1 MSFLT
6 GKSPSVLKIAKVTP
20 IHKKQSKVDYANYRL
35 IFLLPIIEKVIEKR
49 MYKRLYNF
57 PDISNLIYLLQFG
70 FRSKYSTTHA
80 LINLTGSIRQSL
92 DEGNFACCIFV
103 DLQNAFDTVDH
114 KILLH
119 KLEYYGIRGVCNDWF
134 KSYLSDC

>member
-6 GKSPSVLKIAKVTP
+6 GKSSSVLKIAKVTP

-80 LINLTGSIRQSL
+80 LINLTGSIRH
-92 DEGNFACCIFV
+92 V
-103 DLQNAFDTVDH
+103 
-114 KILLH
+114 
-119 KLEYYGIRGVCNDWF
+119 
-134 KSYLSDC
+134 